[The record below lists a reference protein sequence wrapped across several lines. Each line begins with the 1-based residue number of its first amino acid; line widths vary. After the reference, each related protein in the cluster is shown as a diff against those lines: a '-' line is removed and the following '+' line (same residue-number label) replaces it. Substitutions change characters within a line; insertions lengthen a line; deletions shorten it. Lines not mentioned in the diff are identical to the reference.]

1 MVAVIGARFGRA
13 AGGAAVATVA
23 PSHWLLVAGCFAASF
38 VAAVRRLRQL
48 IAAVAQPPRRAT
60 DQTRTRLPPSPPRA
74 VVGGRA
80 QAYCV
85 WAFGPRHD
93 VWLASASV
101 VTLTLLFL
109 RCALVVDQPGG
120 DAALER
126 DHAPWA
132 LGLLWVALYVG
143 AASV

>member
-1 MVAVIGARFGRA
+1 LQLSHSPRGA
-13 AGGAAVATVA
+13 
-23 PSHWLLVAGCFAASF
+23 P
-38 VAAVRRLRQL
+38 
-48 IAAVAQPPRRAT
+48 
-60 DQTRTRLPPSPPRA
+60 RTRHGPGFLHHLLALSSA
-74 VVGGRA
+74 GA
-80 QAYCV
+80 LTAYCV